1 MKQLASTFTG
11 KYPQKNAIKA
21 MHRSNLKEYMYFF
34 DKNDKNDSTTLCV
47 CHLLLSL
54 SEIFNIETYSEIDP
68 EHKYE
73 YESSIANSG
82 EGKFIFFMKS

>member
-54 SEIFNIETYSEIDP
+54 S
-68 EHKYE
+68 
-73 YESSIANSG
+73 
-82 EGKFIFFMKS
+82 